1 MSSSDITD
9 HTQFGQATMEFLL
22 LAGLVGI
29 ALALGTPSVLEQLI
43 SALQTAYLNFSN
55 AMSMP

>member
-1 MSSSDITD
+1 MSSSNRTA
-9 HTQFGQATMEFLL
+9 HNNFGQATTEFLL

-43 SALQTAYLNFSN
+43 SALQTAYLGFSN

>member
-1 MSSSDITD
+1 MSSGHRSNRNN
-9 HTQFGQATMEFLL
+9 FGQATMEFLL

-29 ALALGTPSVLEQLI
+29 ALALGSPSVLEQLI
-43 SALQTAYLNFSN
+43 SALQTAYLSFSN